1 MKHVVTLRE
10 APHKRAIC
18 ETKMRYDVLLNGEQV
33 GELHYNMTGYRGVLP
48 LAGGRRLD
56 IGERGISVFRA
67 EIRRIN
73 KEAQTSMPA
82 DDPAVAGTTMP

>member
-33 GELHYNMTGYRGVLP
+33 GELHYNMTGYRGGASLGWWQT
-48 LAGGRRLD
+48 ARYWRARHFGFSRRDSSHQQGSPNL
-56 IGERGISVFRA
+56 
-67 EIRRIN
+67 
-73 KEAQTSMPA
+73 TCP
-82 DDPAVAGTTMP
+82 PTTPP